1 MKGFDNLDAK
11 MCYSKSVE
19 EQKEVAED
27 NKRLEVQIE
36 NGKKRSTGNSSN
48 ILSEDKKDDANIIQ
62 FLNEN
67 ISKEEFLSNGID
79 GGEITFD
86 NN

>member
-1 MKGFDNLDAK
+1 MSSFKS
-11 MCYSKSVE
+11 SKKVI
-19 EQKEVAED
+19 K
-27 NKRLEVQIE
+27 
-36 NGKKRSTGNSSN
+36 NGKKRSSVM
-48 ILSEDKKDDANIIQ
+48 SEDKKEDANIIQ